1 MIASRLFKFL
11 PFYLLSFIPLPILY
25 VLADFFY
32 FIIYYVIGYRKKVVR
47 KNLRAA
53 FKNSSEQE
61 IQRIEKAFY
70 HHFCDIMVEALKTL
84 SISERNFQK
93 RFKLKNPELLQH
105 LYDDNK
111 SIILYAAHL
120 GNWEWLSIFPTLTH
134 YQVISFYQPLSNRY
148 FDDLMKTIRQ
158 RFGVV
163 CVESK
168 KGFKTLLQYRA
179 KGIQTICFVIG
190 DQSPAGNS
198 TKHWTNFFNTDTAF
212 LIGAETIA
220 KKSDQVLVFPSF
232 NSPRKGYYEVE
243 LIVIEKDESD
253 EKRFA
258 LTDAYAKIL
267 EESIKKSPE
276 LWLWS
281 HKRWKLRREENK

>member
-1 MIASRLFKFL
+1 
-11 PFYLLSFIPLPILY
+11 
-25 VLADFFY
+25 
-32 FIIYYVIGYRKKVVR
+32 
-47 KNLRAA
+47 
-53 FKNSSEQE
+53 
-61 IQRIEKAFY
+61 
-70 HHFCDIMVEALKTL
+70 MVEALKTL

-93 RFKLKNPELLQH
+93 RFKLKNPELLKH

-120 GNWEWLSIFPTLTH
+120 GNWEWLSIFPTLTP
-134 YQVISFYQPLSNRY
+134 YQVVSFYQPLGNRY

-179 KGIQTICFVIG
+179 KGIQTICFVVG

-220 KKSDQVLVFPSF
+220 EKSDQVLVFPSF
-232 NSPRKGYYEVE
+232 SSPRKGYYEVE
-243 LIVIEKDESD
+243 FIVIEKNESD

-258 LTDAYAKIL
+258 LTNAYAKIL
-267 EESIKKSPE
+267 EENIKKSPQ